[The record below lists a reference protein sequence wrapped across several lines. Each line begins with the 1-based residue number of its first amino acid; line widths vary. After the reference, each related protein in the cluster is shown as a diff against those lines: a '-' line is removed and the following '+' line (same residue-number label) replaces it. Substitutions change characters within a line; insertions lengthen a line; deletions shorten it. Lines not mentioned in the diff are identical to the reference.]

1 MCGCEARVTLAVVGS
16 RTGVQRCRTSG
27 ASTVRWGC
35 TVDGDGSTAR
45 RWQHS
50 SRTRG
55 QHNTAMAAQQE
66 VMAMQ
71 VTELKAVVYSED
83 C

>member
-1 MCGCEARVTLAVVGS
+1 MTIAVVGS

-50 SRTRG
+50 
-55 QHNTAMAAQQE
+55 TAMAAQHGDGCT
-66 VMAMQ
+66 AGDDGYASNR
-71 VTELKAVVYSED
+71 TAGSDDSED

>member
-1 MCGCEARVTLAVVGS
+1 MTIAVVGS

-50 SRTRG
+50 STV
-55 QHNTAMAAQQE
+55 MAAQHGDGCT
-66 VMAMQ
+66 AGGDGYASNR
-71 VTELKAVVYSED
+71 TAGSDDSED